1 MTDVVEQT
9 GWQDNL
15 ADIVRMILHR
25 VDTETKNSKAF
36 LLSLIW
42 QLDNYER
49 SYSDEVF
56 YPSETEK
63 VNFRYEVRFA
73 GLDITYI
80 GTAPKEDRQED
91 YVMQKLTSALKE
103 SLKKVVDKLGNKI
116 KISDVLNYD

>member
-15 ADIVRMILHR
+15 ADIVRMILRR

-56 YPSETEK
+56 YPSEAEQ

>member
-15 ADIVRMILHR
+15 ADIVRMILRR

-56 YPSETEK
+56 YPSETEQ

>member
-1 MTDVVEQT
+1 MTDVVEKT

-15 ADIVRMILHR
+15 ADIVRMILRR

-56 YPSETEK
+56 YPSETEQ